1 MAAQESLLRC
11 ETARRVVVVLL
22 PSQTVLADDLFLAKR
37 QAEFELY
44 PFEWHFA
51 EVGRQMPNRI
61 TVLLVVVA
69 TTALITAA
77 MAGSLRQDTFRDASA
92 AFQRRDYSTAFQK
105 FKMLADHGDP
115 IAQDFLAT
123 MYSNGWGVRKSEVEG
138 IKWYRRAAAQGFPH
152 AQIMPLPFLPHWVR
166 ALPSGV
172 KTCRRSLPLSTTIT
186 PKDNTLTHRAQ
197 RSAVPVHFWRA
208 CRRAAPFRAESP
220 PRRVPAT
227 REAAIED
234 EVGHTT
240 LRMPHG
246 ERDRYGTTLRRCEQR
261 KAL

>member
-105 FKMLADHGDP
+105 FKMLADRGDP

-152 AQIMPLPFLPHWVR
+152 AQIMLAMDYSTGGPGIPQDFVLSYMWFSLAAAH
-166 ALPSGV
+166 ASKLADDAGKSADESGGRGYREY
-172 KTCRRSLPLSTTIT
+172 KEIA
-186 PKDNTLTHRAQ
+186 DD
-197 RSAVPVHFWRA
+197 
-208 CRRAAPFRAESP
+208 
-220 PRRVPAT
+220 AT
-227 REAAIED
+227 RLRNNTTAFMTREQIAEAQKFVREWQPVFEEGYVRDLQNEKHSGED
-234 EVGHTT
+234 
-240 LRMPHG
+240 
-246 ERDRYGTTLRRCEQR
+246 
-261 KAL
+261 